1 MNSYNKI
8 ILSYIFQMDLKLKE
22 LINLSI
28 NGALFDIATVIYHL
42 FKDEYVSARLKN
54 KLWFKFDGLRWKQ
67 IEEGP
72 YYELSTSVLSYYE
85 QYLKELLR
93 EEYEHIMFIKEKDS
107 DLNLETNSELE
118 IMKNTLKN
126 IQTNLLKINTIMDKL
141 KNVTFKEALCKECLY
156 FFYDPDFIGKLDWK
170 ENLIC
175 FKDLLYDARTETIKI
190 PEKTDMVSVYID
202 ANYFIP
208 QNEEE
213 MYKLKTI
220 IEQFIH
226 FRKNILKKRQPK
238 NAYHSSAFV

>member
-1 MNSYNKI
+1 
-8 ILSYIFQMDLKLKE
+8 MDLKLKE

-72 YYELSTSVLSYYE
+72 YYELSTSVLAYYE
-85 QYLKELLR
+85 QYLKELLQ
-93 EEYEHIMFIKEKDS
+93 EEYEYIKMIEEKD
-107 DLNLETNSELE
+107 DALLNLETSSELE
-118 IMKNTLKN
+118 NIKNTLKS

-170 ENLIC
+170 ENLVC
-175 FKDLLYDARTETIKI
+175 FKDILYDVRTESIKT
-190 PEKTDMVSVYID
+190 PEKTDMVSVYVD
-202 ANYFIP
+202 SNYIIP
-208 QNEEE
+208 KNEEE
-213 MYKLKTI
+213 LDKLKTI
-220 IEQFIH
+220 IEQFTH

-238 NAYHSSAFV
+238 NAYHSTAFV